1 MDAVVAVSPV
11 GVLLQILFLDLLLS
25 GDNALVIALACRRL
39 PAEQARRAAWL
50 GAAGAILFR
59 LLLTISASAL
69 MMLPFLQ
76 LLSAAPLL
84 LIALNMMSDSE
95 EAHGDSAAG
104 MVLRGGLLSAAVVIV
119 LSDAVMSIDNVMA
132 LAAVSAGRFWPLAFG
147 LACSVPLIV
156 FGSFG
161 FRALMR
167 HYPLLIDAGAAML
180 GWVAG
185 QMIVGDPVFVGWIER
200 QAPALDVMVPLACA
214 IFILVQGR
222 MERGRKG
229 QQASSAAPAGETAS
243 VRLAA
248 PPIHVKTV
256 ASVAIGPKAA
266 ALVVAAPRQEPGD
279 RPQAEASLVEK
290 FEHAVVEAASELF
303 PEEPAEPVE
312 PGEESRTGDRWMV
325 LGLIGL
331 FSLFGIFL
339 FVAIMIAD

>member
-11 GVLLQILFLDLLLS
+11 GVLLQVLFLDLLLS

-39 PAEQARRAAWL
+39 PPEQARRAAWL

-59 LLLTISASAL
+59 LVLTVSASAL

-84 LIALNMMSDSE
+84 LIALNMMSDSHHP
-95 EAHGDSAAG
+95 HGDSAAG
-104 MVLRGGLLSAAVVIV
+104 LAVRGGLVSAAAVII
-119 LSDAVMSIDNVMA
+119 LSDAVMSVDNVMA

-185 QMIVGDPVFVGWIER
+185 QMMVGDPVFAGWVER
-200 QAPALDVMVPLACA
+200 QAPALNVAVPLACA
-214 IFILVQGR
+214 IFILAQGR
-222 MERGRKG
+222 MERRRKE
-229 QQASSAAPAGETAS
+229 QASRAAPFIFKPLPPVLVEPVAP
-243 VRLAA
+243 AA
-248 PPIHVKTV
+248 IM
-256 ASVAIGPKAA
+256 AKAKVA
-266 ALVVAAPRQEPGD
+266 ALAVAAPKEEPKDASSGE
-279 RPQAEASLVEK
+279 PQAEASVAQR
-290 FEHAVVEAASELF
+290 FERAVVEAASELF
-303 PEEPAEPVE
+303 PEEAEEPVE
-312 PGEESRTGDRWMV
+312 PGEESRAGDRWMV